1 MLQGKKIILGITG
14 SIAAY
19 KIAHLTRLLVKEGAE
34 VRVIMTAAATDFI
47 TPLTLATLSKNPV
60 LQDTIASRTSGE
72 WNNHVELGLWADLFL
87 IAPASANTIA
97 KMANG
102 QCDNLLLASYL
113 SARCPVMIA
122 PAMDL
127 DMYVH
132 PAVKSNLDR
141 LRSFGH
147 LVLDAAK
154 GELASGL
161 NGQGRMQEPEDLL
174 NEIRKAL
181 SKKKDLAGKTVLI
194 TAGPTHEAIDPVR
207 FIGNNSSGKMGI
219 AIADEALSRGAKV
232 ILICGPSSVKSAE
245 GVMRIDVTGA
255 EEMFKAVKKYFSGS
269 HIAIHTAA
277 VADYR
282 PAQRAS
288 QKIKKKDASLTI
300 ELEPTTDILKW
311 CGEHKTKK
319 QFLVGFALETENEIE
334 NARKKIRSK
343 HLDLIVLNSLNDK
356 GAGFA
361 YDTNKVTLIGSNNKL
376 ARFELKS
383 KQAVATDILDAV
395 AKTIA

>member
-255 EEMFKAVKKYFSGS
+255 DEMFKAVKKYFSGS
-269 HIAIHTAA
+269 HIAIHAAA
-277 VADYR
+277 VA
-282 PAQRAS
+282 
-288 QKIKKKDASLTI
+288 
-300 ELEPTTDILKW
+300 
-311 CGEHKTKK
+311 
-319 QFLVGFALETENEIE
+319 
-334 NARKKIRSK
+334 
-343 HLDLIVLNSLNDK
+343 
-356 GAGFA
+356 
-361 YDTNKVTLIGSNNKL
+361 
-376 ARFELKS
+376 
-383 KQAVATDILDAV
+383 
-395 AKTIA
+395 

>member
-255 EEMFKAVKKYFSGS
+255 DEMFKAVKKYFSGS
-269 HIAIHTAA
+269 HIAIHAAA

-288 QKIKKKDASLTI
+288 QKIKKKDAALTI

-311 CGEHKTKK
+311 CGEHKSKK

>member
-174 NEIRKAL
+174 NEIRKAI

-255 EEMFKAVKKYFSGS
+255 DEMFKAVKKYFSGS
-269 HIAIHTAA
+269 HIAMHAAA

-288 QKIKKKDASLTI
+288 QKIKKKDAALTI

-311 CGEHKTKK
+311 CGEHKSKK

-383 KQAVATDILDAV
+383 KQAVATDVLDAV

>member
-34 VRVIMTAAATDFI
+34 VRVIMTAAAADFI
-47 TPLTLATLSKNPV
+47 TPLTFATLSKNPV

-72 WNNHVELGLWADLFL
+72 WNNHVELGMWADLFL

-113 SARCPVMIA
+113 SARCPVMVA

-141 LRSFGH
+141 LRSYGH

-161 NGQGRMQEPEDLL
+161 NGQGRMQESEDLL

-245 GVMRIDVTGA
+245 GVMRINVTGA

-269 HIAIHTAA
+269 HIAIHAAA

-282 PAQRAS
+282 PAQRAR
-288 QKIKKKDASLTI
+288 QKIKKKDAALTI

-311 CGEHKTKK
+311 CGEHKSKK

-383 KQAVATDILDAV
+383 KQAVATDIMDAI

>member
-255 EEMFKAVKKYFSGS
+255 DEMFKAVKKYFSGS
-269 HIAIHTAA
+269 HIAIHAAA

-282 PAQRAS
+282 PAQRAN
-288 QKIKKKDASLTI
+288 QKIKKKDAALTI

-311 CGEHKTKK
+311 CGEHKSKK

>member
-255 EEMFKAVKKYFSGS
+255 DEMFKAVKKYFSGS
-269 HIAIHTAA
+269 HIAIHAAA

-288 QKIKKKDASLTI
+288 QKIKKKDAALTI

-311 CGEHKTKK
+311 CGEHKSKK

-376 ARFELKS
+376 ARFE
-383 KQAVATDILDAV
+383 
-395 AKTIA
+395 